1 VTGVRVNRR
10 LVIPSNELEERFST
24 SSGPGG
30 QHANKAST
38 RAELVWNVATSS
50 VLGPRQRA
58 RIQTRL
64 AGRLDSNGVLRV
76 ASEKHRSQLRNREEA
91 RKRLVELVDNA
102 LKVERARVKTKPTK
116 AGKERRLQQKRRRSE
131 IKRTRRATHN
141 DD

>member
-1 VTGVRVNRR
+1 MTDLRVNRR
-10 LVIPSNELEERFST
+10 LVIPSNELEERFTT

-38 RAELVWNVATSS
+38 RAELAWNVGASS
-50 VLGPRQRA
+50 VLGPRQRE
-58 RIQTRL
+58 RIRLRL
-64 AGRLDSNGVLRV
+64 ANRLDSNGVLRV

-91 RKRLVELVDNA
+91 KKRLAELIERA
-102 LKVERARVKTKPTK
+102 LKVEPARVKTKPTK

-131 IKRTRRATHN
+131 VKRGRRVTH